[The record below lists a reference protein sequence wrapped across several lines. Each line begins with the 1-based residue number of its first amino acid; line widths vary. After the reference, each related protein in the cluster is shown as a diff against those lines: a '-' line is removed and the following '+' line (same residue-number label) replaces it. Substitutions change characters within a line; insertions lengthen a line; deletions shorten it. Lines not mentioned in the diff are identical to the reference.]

1 MFLLKLLIVAFIVS
15 YVIWF
20 FNTRIMGKSIS
31 LYKVTS
37 WVLVATVA
45 IYIFLAGLSSLVEGF

>member
-1 MFLLKLLIVAFIVS
+1 MFILRLLIVALIVS
-15 YVIWF
+15 YMIWF
-20 FNTRIMGKSIS
+20 FNTRIMGKNLS

-45 IYIFLAGLSSLVEGF
+45 IYVFLVGLSYLFG

>member
-1 MFLLKLLIVAFIVS
+1 MFILRLLIVVLIVS

-20 FNTRIMGKSIS
+20 FNTRIMGKDLS

-37 WVLVATVA
+37 WVLVATVV
-45 IYIFLAGLSSLVEGF
+45 IYILLAALSYLVEGF

>member
-1 MFLLKLLIVAFIVS
+1 MFLLRLLIVAFIVS

-20 FNTRIMGKSIS
+20 FNTRIMGKSLS

-37 WVLVATVA
+37 WVLVATVV
-45 IYIFLAGLSSLVEGF
+45 IYIFLAGVSSLVE

>member
-1 MFLLKLLIVAFIVS
+1 MFLFRLLVVAIIVS

-20 FNTRIMGKSIS
+20 FNNRILGKSLS

-37 WVLVATVA
+37 WVLVATVV
-45 IYIFLAGLSSLVEGF
+45 IYVFLAGVSSLVEGF

>member
-1 MFLLKLLIVAFIVS
+1 MFLLRLLVVALIVS

-20 FNTRIMGKSIS
+20 FNTRIMGKSLS

-37 WVLVATVA
+37 WVLIATVV
-45 IYIFLAGLSSLVEGF
+45 IYVFLAGVSSLVEGL

>member
-1 MFLLKLLIVAFIVS
+1 MFILSLLIVAIIVS
-15 YVIWF
+15 YVIWL
-20 FNTRIMGKSIS
+20 FNTRIMGKSLS

-45 IYIFLAGLSSLVEGF
+45 IYVFLAGVSSLVEGF

>member
-1 MFLLKLLIVAFIVS
+1 MFILRLLIVAIIVS
-15 YVIWF
+15 YVIWL
-20 FNTRIMGKSIS
+20 FNTRIMGKSLS

-45 IYIFLAGLSSLVEGF
+45 IYVFLAGVSSLVEGF

>member
-1 MFLLKLLIVAFIVS
+1 MFLLRLLIAAFIVS

-20 FNTRIMGKSIS
+20 FNTRIMGKSLS

-45 IYIFLAGLSSLVEGF
+45 IYIFLAGVSSLVE

>member
-1 MFLLKLLIVAFIVS
+1 MFLLRLLIVAFIVS

-20 FNTRIMGKSIS
+20 FNTRIMGKSLS
-31 LYKVTS
+31 LYKVAS

-45 IYIFLAGLSSLVEGF
+45 IYIFLTGLSSLVEGF

>member
-1 MFLLKLLIVAFIVS
+1 MFLLRLLVVALIVS

-20 FNTRIMGKSIS
+20 FNTRIMGKSLS

-45 IYIFLAGLSSLVEGF
+45 IYVFLAGVDSLVGGS

>member
-1 MFLLKLLIVAFIVS
+1 MFLLRLLVVALIVS

-20 FNTRIMGKSIS
+20 FNTRIMGKSLS

-45 IYIFLAGLSSLVEGF
+45 IYVFLAGVSSLVEDF

>member
-1 MFLLKLLIVAFIVS
+1 MFLLRLLIVAFIVS

>member
-1 MFLLKLLIVAFIVS
+1 MPVLYLLIVAIIVS
-15 YVIWF
+15 YVIWV
-20 FNTRIMGKSIS
+20 FNTRIMGKSLS

-45 IYIFLAGLSSLVEGF
+45 IYVFLAGVSSLVEGF

>member
-1 MFLLKLLIVAFIVS
+1 MFLLRLIAVALIVS

-20 FNTRIMGKSIS
+20 FNTRIMGKSLS

-37 WVLVATVA
+37 WVLVATVV
-45 IYIFLAGLSSLVEGF
+45 IYVFLAGVSSLVEGF

>member
-1 MFLLKLLIVAFIVS
+1 MFLLRLLVVALIVS

-20 FNTRIMGKSIS
+20 FNTRIMGKSLS

-45 IYIFLAGLSSLVEGF
+45 IYVFLAGVSFFIEGF

>member
-1 MFLLKLLIVAFIVS
+1 MFLLRLLVVAFIVS

-20 FNTRIMGKSIS
+20 FNTRIMGKSLS

-45 IYIFLAGLSSLVEGF
+45 IYVFLAGVDSLV

>member
-1 MFLLKLLIVAFIVS
+1 MFLLRLLVVALIVS

-20 FNTRIMGKSIS
+20 INTRIMGKSLS

-45 IYIFLAGLSSLVEGF
+45 IYVFLAGVDSLVGGS

>member
-1 MFLLKLLIVAFIVS
+1 MFLLRLLVVALIVS

-20 FNTRIMGKSIS
+20 INTRIMGKSLS

-45 IYIFLAGLSSLVEGF
+45 IYIFLVGVSSLVEGF

>member
-1 MFLLKLLIVAFIVS
+1 MFLLRLLIVAFIVS

-20 FNTRIMGKSIS
+20 FNNRIMGKSLS

-45 IYIFLAGLSSLVEGF
+45 IYIFLAGVSTLVEGF

>member
-1 MFLLKLLIVAFIVS
+1 MFLLKLLVVVLIVS
-15 YVIWF
+15 YVIWV
-20 FNTRIMGKSIS
+20 FNTRIMGKNLS

>member
-1 MFLLKLLIVAFIVS
+1 MFLLKLLVVALIVS
-15 YVIWF
+15 YLIRF
-20 FNTRIMGKSIS
+20 FNTRIMGKSLS

-45 IYIFLAGLSSLVEGF
+45 IYIFLVGVSSVVEGF

>member
-1 MFLLKLLIVAFIVS
+1 MFLLRILLVAFIVS

-20 FNTRIMGKSIS
+20 FNTRIMGKSLS

-45 IYIFLAGLSSLVEGF
+45 IYVFLVGVSFLVEGF

>member
-1 MFLLKLLIVAFIVS
+1 MFILRLLIVAMIVS

-20 FNTRIMGKSIS
+20 FNTRIMGKSLS

-37 WVLVATVA
+37 WVILATVA
-45 IYIFLAGLSSLVEGF
+45 IYIFLAFLSYLVEGF

>member
-1 MFLLKLLIVAFIVS
+1 MFILRLLIVVIIVS
-15 YVIWF
+15 YVIWL
-20 FNTRIMGKSIS
+20 FNTRIMGKSLS

-45 IYIFLAGLSSLVEGF
+45 IYVFLAGVSSLVEGF

>member
-1 MFLLKLLIVAFIVS
+1 MFLLRLLIAAFIVS

-20 FNTRIMGKSIS
+20 FNTRILGKSLS

-37 WVLVATVA
+37 WVMVQFYLR
-45 IYIFLAGLSSLVEGF
+45 ISDSYLKGLMC

>member
-1 MFLLKLLIVAFIVS
+1 MFLLRLLVVALIVS
-15 YVIWF
+15 YIIWF
-20 FNTRIMGKSIS
+20 FNTRIMGKSLS

-45 IYIFLAGLSSLVEGF
+45 IYVFLAGVDSLVGGS

>member
-1 MFLLKLLIVAFIVS
+1 MFLLRLLIVAFIVS

-20 FNTRIMGKSIS
+20 FNTRIMGKSLS

-37 WVLVATVA
+37 WVIVATVVV
-45 IYIFLAGLSSLVEGF
+45 YVFLAGVSSLVEGF

>member
-1 MFLLKLLIVAFIVS
+1 MFLLRILVVALIVS

-20 FNTRIMGKSIS
+20 FNTRIMGKSLS

-37 WVLVATVA
+37 WVLVATVT
-45 IYIFLAGLSSLVEGF
+45 IYVFLAGVSIFVEGF

>member
-1 MFLLKLLIVAFIVS
+1 MFLLRLIVVALIVS

-20 FNTRIMGKSIS
+20 FNTRIMGKSLS

-37 WVLVATVA
+37 WVLIATVA
-45 IYIFLAGLSSLVEGF
+45 IYVFLLGVSSLVESF

>member
-1 MFLLKLLIVAFIVS
+1 MFLLRLLIVALIVS

-20 FNTRIMGKSIS
+20 FNTRIMGKSLS

-45 IYIFLAGLSSLVEGF
+45 IYAFLVGVSFFIEGS